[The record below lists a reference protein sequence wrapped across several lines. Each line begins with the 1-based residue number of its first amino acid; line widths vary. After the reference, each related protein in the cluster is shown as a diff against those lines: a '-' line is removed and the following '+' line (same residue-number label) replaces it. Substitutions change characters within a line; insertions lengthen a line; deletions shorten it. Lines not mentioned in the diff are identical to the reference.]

1 MPEPSIKTEPTTT
14 PVERKLV
21 LTEDEVDVIDALRA
35 ARSGAKGKPL
45 EQVLREHGYS
55 LEDKDSSGR

>member
-1 MPEPSIKTEPTTT
+1 MPEPSINTEPKTT

-35 ARSGAKGKPL
+35 ARSGEKGKPL